1 MFKDSFTTRLTPW
14 HITEES
20 SGLPHFS
27 YPALVGSGLLGV
39 GLDAAG
45 LQSLPDKI
53 TAFLGSKHA
62 PFHATQAD
70 LYVLHE
76 GMISEHL
83 YQDEVKHTGRDVP
96 PGEFVYGQRRN
107 FMPLG
112 YLSQEFDYGGRSYAG
127 DAVLSVAGQWRREWD
142 LRRAIVRNR
151 FALDRSIVVE
161 TEIFVPHGGETV
173 YLKLTRRPARRVDV
187 HGGNRLSGS
196 DPFRWT
202 VRLPLETRHGLKLYD
217 QPDSVKPG
225 ERTLH
230 ASIDRNSSYK
240 PTERYVVLYGVAA
253 DGMDVSLTADG
264 WSATM
269 AAPLEQE
276 QTAWLRIDFSR
287 FVAGGIRMVDDARD
301 EMEADLLRFNRDE
314 WQQALERH
322 EADFRTFWS
331 NTADVD
337 VHVRDDFELRRRFL
351 LHVSEYLFRCGND
364 FSFGGT
370 CQFLLFH
377 QNGWGASNFHDSH
390 YIVDGIAR
398 ANMWT
403 EAESNLWW
411 LRRVMRA
418 DSGRAFPWM
427 MTYSGEPTVT
437 PERDRAPMSDA
448 NRAMIAIRIYEL
460 AGRHREQLLR
470 EAAFP
475 IVKRVADMA
484 VDHWFYEQDGRL
496 LFRGVE
502 TDVMGAEAIINDAAT
517 VMMFLTI
524 IRKALAYRAA
534 LGIDDPR
541 RQDWQ
546 RVLDSARLDIVNGR
560 YAPHLNARPDAK
572 VGCWLCNTYY
582 LAEAQDFMDDAA
594 YAATIDWGQ
603 KVVGCNMPWI
613 GFAAASSEMRLGRS
627 DRAEQHFVEAFEHGT
642 HGPGYYEEV
651 SPVGSYGLPPLGT
664 AHGAHLTAACEQIV
678 ISDFWRHRVY
688 VGKGMPAK
696 MRANRVVFSNLR
708 ARDGL
713 IVSGESAPRRLAVSL
728 HHTGDPVEMEIVLRV
743 PCEAPTS
750 FQVLAD
756 PPAEAVR
763 RTGGR
768 PAAYD
773 FHGEY
778 VTLRL
783 PTRLQEP
790 CGGQVEWDATVKVE
804 IEENDE

>member
-1 MFKDSFTTRLTPW
+1 
-14 HITEES
+14 
-20 SGLPHFS
+20 
-27 YPALVGSGLLGV
+27 
-39 GLDAAG
+39 
-45 LQSLPDKI
+45 
-53 TAFLGSKHA
+53 
-62 PFHATQAD
+62 
-70 LYVLHE
+70 
-76 GMISEHL
+76 
-83 YQDEVKHTGRDVP
+83 
-96 PGEFVYGQRRN
+96 
-107 FMPLG
+107 
-112 YLSQEFDYGGRSYAG
+112 
-127 DAVLSVAGQWRREWD
+127 
-142 LRRAIVRNR
+142 
-151 FALDRSIVVE
+151 
-161 TEIFVPHGGETV
+161 
-173 YLKLTRRPARRVDV
+173 
-187 HGGNRLSGS
+187 
-196 DPFRWT
+196 
-202 VRLPLETRHGLKLYD
+202 
-217 QPDSVKPG
+217 
-225 ERTLH
+225 
-230 ASIDRNSSYK
+230 
-240 PTERYVVLYGVAA
+240 
-253 DGMDVSLTADG
+253 
-264 WSATM
+264 
-269 AAPLEQE
+269 
-276 QTAWLRIDFSR
+276 
-287 FVAGGIRMVDDARD
+287 
-301 EMEADLLRFNRDE
+301 
-314 WQQALERH
+314 
-322 EADFRTFWS
+322 
-331 NTADVD
+331 
-337 VHVRDDFELRRRFL
+337 
-351 LHVSEYLFRCGND
+351 
-364 FSFGGT
+364 
-370 CQFLLFH
+370 
-377 QNGWGASNFHDSH
+377 
-390 YIVDGIAR
+390 
-398 ANMWT
+398 
-403 EAESNLWW
+403 
-411 LRRVMRA
+411 
-418 DSGRAFPWM
+418 
-427 MTYSGEPTVT
+427 
-437 PERDRAPMSDA
+437 
-448 NRAMIAIRIYEL
+448 
-460 AGRHREQLLR
+460 HREQLLR

-524 IRKALAYRAA
+524 IRKALAYSAA

-572 VGCWLCNTYY
+572 AGCWLCNTYY

-613 GFAAASSEMRLGRS
+613 GFAAASSEMRLGRA

-678 ISDFWRHRVY
+678 MSDFWQHRVY

-728 HHTGDPVEMEIVLRV
+728 HHTGDPIEMEIVLRV

-756 PPAEAVR
+756 
-763 RTGGR
+763 GR

-783 PTRLQEP
+783 PL
-790 CGGQVEWDATVKVE
+790 EWDAVVKVE